1 VEEFEDQIRAMM
13 DYRAGGTAPFTA
25 AEVTAGVR
33 RRGRQRMATV
43 TASALAVAAV
53 GIGAVALAG
62 QPSAGG
68 QSGATP
74 AAGGA
79 PQPQPLPVPA
89 TTTGAPSSEP
99 VAGEPSVT
107 SSRASKRPQ
116 PASPV
121 RMLAAG
127 EKIDVAPGFQT
138 YVTSHGKCDVTSSPW
153 GGEPAGTDP
162 LTQCK
167 DVDDGNFG
175 PRDPANIAL
184 QGYGDQQTYIV
195 SGEYLGSAV
204 PLSIGVDYGGKH
216 YTATILRTA
225 GQEKWVAFSVRMTA
239 AGHFEQPKV
248 TAYDA
253 SGNVIA
259 ATPDVQLAVPNGP
272 ATTK

>member
-1 VEEFEDQIRAMM
+1 MEEFEDQIRAMM
-13 DYRAGGTAPFTA
+13 DYRAGGIAPFTA

-68 QSGATP
+68 SSGTAP
-74 AAGGA
+74 LAGGA

-89 TTTGAPSSEP
+89 TTTAAPSSEP
-99 VAGEPSVT
+99 VAGEPSAT
-107 SSRASKRPQ
+107 SSGAAHGPQ

-121 RMLAAG
+121 RLLAAG

-138 YVTSHGKCDVTSSPW
+138 YVTAHGKCDVTSSPW
-153 GGEPAGTDP
+153 GGEPAGTAP

-175 PRDPANIAL
+175 PRDPANIGL

-204 PLSIGVDYGGKH
+204 PASIVVDYDGKH

-225 GQEKWVAFSVRMTA
+225 GQEKWVAFYVRMTA
-239 AGHFEQPKV
+239 AGKSEEPVV
-248 TAYDA
+248 TAFDA
-253 SGNVIA
+253 AGDVIA
-259 ATPDVQLAVPNGP
+259 ATPDVKWAVPDGS